1 MEIITQEHLAS
12 NFIKSILAELWQ
24 EYEMSGLAYDHEN
37 GSSFDDFVWNRLQDL
52 GQATY
57 EAIGA
62 KYGDLDGA
70 VNEVME

>member
-12 NFIKSILAELWQ
+12 NFIKNILAELWQ
-24 EYEMSGLAYDHEN
+24 EFVNDKEAHE
-37 GSSFDDFVWNRLQDL
+37 SCMTFDMYVWNSLQDL

-62 KYGDLDGA
+62 KYGDLDSA
-70 VNEVME
+70 INEVME